1 MEQIKINLNDI
12 NELIESEYKFTKEKK
27 YKYIDV
33 NTLDLDVKLKIIE
46 ALEKKNL
53 MPNNFLNFV
62 CVTYLDYLK
71 SIYTNSQ
78 KTDGNSPENN
88 YSVRVDVLK
97 DYKSKKFG
105 LIIKIDKGNE
115 NEQQLVF
122 YCLKNE
128 ELSEQ
133 FFLQKTLNEPNY
145 YYENLEFSLSQSKSS
160 KNQSSSHSNQN
171 DTNIPINNNN
181 ININLNNTNT
191 TNNNINI
198 NLNNINTT
206 NNSINNNN
214 NINIINN
221 NIAKNVKYIKGDPKK
236 IDDFIKGNVFEIEV
250 NNYLRKKIC
259 SVDGN
264 IELPNVFYAIKKI
277 EKDNKEV
284 KSLFYNEFDSVF
296 LVNNDIAF
304 DKNIIKINCKYE
316 NHNFE
321 NTKEKVSN
329 NAGEKDSDNAGEKDS
344 DNLTIKGKKIVFVE
358 CKIKQDFKKD
368 LDNGKLLKKIC
379 IFKDL
384 IENIYGIS
392 NYGILLLYLY
402 DTKYIC
408 VNNDFNMFKN
418 ALISSQKMCSNEK
431 MEEVEKYDVFS
442 FYIYHNVYIYNY
454 FNVNNKLIQVKEE
467 QIKDKEH
474 IKKQDE
480 KLKENETE
488 LKNLKEQL
496 EALMEVL
503 NINQKQINDLISKKK
518 IIKNKEKFIH

>member
-12 NELIESEYKFTKEKK
+12 NELSESEYKFTKEKK
-27 YKYIDV
+27 YKYIDI

-53 MPNNFLNFV
+53 IPNNFLNFV

-88 YSVRVDVLK
+88 YAVRVDVLK
-97 DYKSKKFG
+97 DYNSKKFG

-160 KNQSSSHSNQN
+160 KDQSSSHSNQN
-171 DTNIPINNNN
+171 DTNIPINNNNN

-206 NNSINNNN
+206 NNSINIINNN

-221 NIAKNVKYIKGDPKK
+221 NNIAKNVRYIKGDQKK

-277 EKDNKEV
+277 EKDNNEV

-329 NAGEKDSDNAGEKDS
+329 NAGEKDSDN
-344 DNLTIKGKKIVFVE
+344 LTITGKKIVFVE

-368 LDNGKLLKKIC
+368 LDNGKLLKKLC

-384 IENIYGIS
+384 IENIYGIN

-402 DTKYIC
+402 DTNFC

-418 ALISSQKMCSNEK
+418 ALISSRLMCSIEGMK
-431 MEEVEKYDVFS
+431 EVEDYDVFS
-442 FYIYHNVYIYNY
+442 FYIYHNMYIYNY
-454 FNVNNKLIQVKEE
+454 FGVNKELKQVKEQ
-467 QIKDKEH
+467 QIKLQKQFDRIVEVLKINGFDVKNLFPENEEIQKNENEKDKE
-474 IKKQDE
+474 
-480 KLKENETE
+480 
-488 LKNLKEQL
+488 
-496 EALMEVL
+496 
-503 NINQKQINDLISKKK
+503 
-518 IIKNKEKFIH
+518 KEKKNEN